1 MITDRRPTG
10 LCSQHEPVGLY
21 LAIAATSLRNI
32 FDPTIIVFFYDSVVL
47 IDHNDITGPGFRFAI
62 ASLQAASNSEVVISN
77 TVFRLSVSAE
87 LSVGFAGVAILCHS
101 LNFKYAIIPLRTSG
115 ECRVHLPL

>member
-21 LAIAATSLRNI
+21 LAIAATSLWDI
-32 FDPTIIVFFYDSVVL
+32 FNPTIIVFFYDSVVL
-47 IDHNDITGPGFRFAI
+47 IDHNDIVLYRP
-62 ASLQAASNSEVVISN
+62 
-77 TVFRLSVSAE
+77 RLSVSAE

-101 LNFKYAIIPLRTSG
+101 LNFKHAIIPRRTSG
-115 ECRVHLPL
+115 ECRVPLPL